1 MRFRDVHLNEVG
13 RIAVLAVLF
22 CAIMA
27 VCFFVT
33 ARSAQSQPGV
43 DSVDLMQ
50 REQALLKRAVNQSI
64 ENLRRYYARKEYD
77 KVLEEC
83 KNLEKLDPSNNIAV
97 YYRSIA
103 KMGQTQEPFTVDLRQ
118 PSGEATVTSPTRAIA
133 FPRVVPPPSL
143 AVAAPPVETPH
154 AGVAPGVAEPVHPPE
169 DQPEVLVQRGEL
181 RTQQEA
187 KATKRGRIHELLAQP
202 STRYIIIGV
211 GTLLTFL
218 IVFQIIRSRRKTRL
232 AIEAARA
239 EVVSRAEAATTEL
252 PSGPPLLEE
261 RVDEKTEPLSPVAE
275 ELEPTGLYTDVPV
288 ETDSVE
294 QEEMKDAESGA
305 TEETVSAVPEVE
317 AVDISEETERD
328 RLVSAIEGIPTGAE
342 PVKEEDI
349 GEDTLGAEEKS
360 AAQPSALFSDEDIR
374 PESEKA
380 EVGAPEKKEQV
391 EPEPSVPL
399 GEEEEDLGQPD
410 GSMKLDEFLFEQSG
424 KPSGPPDAPPV
435 PKPDDSTVE
444 EWKRKAYD
452 EDFEKMM
459 FTPAAE
465 DATSIGKR
473 ISEDDTLL
481 APGGKGKPSGVDES
495 SKKSEAKEPE
505 ASRPP
510 KEAPP
515 GEPIAPSPEDEETK
529 VLPEHETRV
538 LHPLDDEGPVKEPGE
553 SERDARGEASSP
565 GDEDRGSTKT
575 SARARQ
581 DELEISDDLRVTPG
595 QQDVPD
601 AADGVES
608 QGQQPEVFG
617 RLDLESLREV
627 ESEGDDKAAPGASS
641 KIMEERSEAL
651 FRDQYKK
658 ARDAF
663 AQKDWAKAIHYFS
676 VAVAL
681 RPNDKHVKEN
691 LHIAREN
698 RKKQENKKQD

>member
-83 KNLEKLDPSNNIAV
+83 KNLEKLDSGNNIAV

-118 PSGEATVTSPTRAIA
+118 PSGEATVTSPTTRAIA

-154 AGVAPGVAEPVHPPE
+154 AGVAPGVVEPVHPPE

-181 RTQQEA
+181 RAQQEA
-187 KATKRGRIHELLAQP
+187 KATKRGTIHELLAQA

-211 GTLLTFL
+211 GAFLTFF
-218 IVFQIIRSRRKTRL
+218 IVFQIIRLRRKTRL

-252 PSGPPLLEE
+252 PSGLPLLEE
-261 RVDEKTEPLSPVAE
+261 RADEKTEPLTPVAE
-275 ELEPTGLYTDVPV
+275 ELKPAGLYTDVPV

-294 QEEMKDAESGA
+294 QEEVKDAESGA

-349 GEDTLGAEEKS
+349 GEVTLGAEEKS

-399 GEEEEDLGQPD
+399 GEEEEDLSQPD

-424 KPSGPPDAPPV
+424 KPSAPPV
-435 PKPDDSTVE
+435 PKPDDSSVE

-473 ISEDDTLL
+473 ISEDETLL

-510 KEAPP
+510 KEAAP
-515 GEPIAPSPEDEETK
+515 GEPIAPSPDDEETL
-529 VLPEHETRV
+529 VLPERETSI

-553 SERDARGEASSP
+553 SERDARAEASSP

-581 DELEISDDLRVTPG
+581 DELEISDDLRVTPE
-595 QQDVPD
+595 QEDVPD
-601 AADGVES
+601 AEDGVDS
-608 QGQQPEVFG
+608 QGQQAEVFG

-627 ESEGDDKAAPGASS
+627 ESEADDKAGAGASS

-663 AQKDWAKAIHYFS
+663 AQKNWQKAIHYFS

-681 RPNDKHVKEN
+681 RPNDKQVKEN
-691 LHIAREN
+691 LRIAREN

>member
-1 MRFRDVHLNEVG
+1 VG
-13 RIAVLAVLF
+13 RIAVLAGIF
-22 CAIMA
+22 CAIIA

-43 DSVDLMQ
+43 DSVDLTQ
-50 REQALLKRAVNQSI
+50 REQALLKRAIDQSV
-64 ENLRRYYARKEYD
+64 ENLRRYFARKEYD

-83 KNLEKLDPSNNIAV
+83 KNLEKLDPGNNIAV

-103 KMGQTQEPFTVDLRQ
+103 RMGQTQEPFRVDLRQ
-118 PSGEATVTSPTRAIA
+118 PSGEATVTSPTRAIG
-133 FPRVVPPPSL
+133 FPRVIPPPSL

-154 AGVAPGVAEPVHPPE
+154 AGVALGVAEPVHPPE

-181 RTQQEA
+181 RAQQEA
-187 KATKRGRIHELLAQP
+187 KATKRERIRELLAQP
-202 STRYIIIGV
+202 STRYVIVGV
-211 GTLLTFL
+211 GTLLTFF

-239 EVVSRAEAATTEL
+239 EVVSRSEAAATEL

-261 RVDEKTEPLSPVAE
+261 RVDEKAEAPSPVAE

-294 QEEMKDAESGA
+294 QEEVKDAAPET

-317 AVDISEETERD
+317 AVDISEATERD
-328 RLVSAIEGIPTGAE
+328 QLVSAIEGIPASAE
-342 PVKEEDI
+342 PVKEEDV
-349 GEDTLGAEEKS
+349 GEVTLGAEEKS
-360 AAQPSALFSDEDIR
+360 AAQRSALFSDEDIR

-380 EVGAPEKKEQV
+380 EVGASEKKEQV

-399 GEEEEDLGQPD
+399 GEGEDDLSQPD

-424 KPSGPPDAPPV
+424 KPSAPPDAPPV
-435 PKPDDSTVE
+435 PKPDGSTVE

-465 DATSIGKR
+465 DATSIGKK

-495 SKKSEAKEPE
+495 SKESETKEPG
-505 ASRPP
+505 ASQPQ

-515 GEPIAPSPEDEETK
+515 GEPIAPSPDDEET
-529 VLPEHETRV
+529 LILSERETSI

-581 DELEISDDLRVTPG
+581 DELEISDDLRVTPEEDEEE
-595 QQDVPD
+595 DVPD
-601 AADGVES
+601 AADGADS

-617 RLDLESLREV
+617 KLDLESFREV
-627 ESEGDDKAAPGASS
+627 ESEADDKAAHGASS

-663 AQKDWAKAIHYFS
+663 AQKDWQKAIHYFS

-681 RPNDKHVKEN
+681 RPNDKQVKEN
-691 LHIAREN
+691 LRIAREN
-698 RKKQENKKQD
+698 RKKQESKKQD

>member
-1 MRFRDVHLNEVG
+1 MRCRAVHLNEVG
-13 RIAVLAVLF
+13 RIAVLAGLF

-43 DSVDLMQ
+43 DSIDLTQ

-103 KMGQTQEPFTVDLRQ
+103 KMGQTQKPFTVDLRQ
-118 PSGEATVTSPTRAIA
+118 PSGEATVTSPTTRAIA

-181 RTQQEA
+181 RAARQEA

-202 STRYIIIGV
+202 STRYVIVGV
-211 GTLLTFL
+211 GAFL
-218 IVFQIIRSRRKTRL
+218 SFFIVFQIIRSRRKTRL
-232 AIEAARA
+232 VIEAARA
-239 EVVSRAEAATTEL
+239 EVVSRAETATTEL
-252 PSGPPLLEE
+252 PSGPPVLEE
-261 RVDEKTEPLSPVAE
+261 RVDEKAEAPSPVAE
-275 ELEPTGLYTDVPV
+275 ELEHTGLYTDMPGI
-288 ETDSVE
+288 TDRAD
-294 QEEMKDAESGA
+294 QEEIKRAEPET

-317 AVDISEETERD
+317 AVDISEATERD

-342 PVKEEDI
+342 PVQEEDI
-349 GEDTLGAEEKS
+349 GEVTLGAEEKS
-360 AAQPSALFSDEDIR
+360 AVQPSALFSDEDIR

-391 EPEPSVPL
+391 EPEPSVSL
-399 GEEEEDLGQPD
+399 GEEDEDLGQPD
-410 GSMKLDEFLFEQSG
+410 GSLKLDEFLFEQSG
-424 KPSGPPDAPPV
+424 KPPDAPPV

-473 ISEDDTLL
+473 ISEDDTLA
-481 APGGKGKPSGVDES
+481 APPGKEQQPSPTDEPL
-495 SKKSEAKEPE
+495 KASEAKAAEP
-505 ASRPP
+505 PP
-510 KEAPP
+510 PPQQEAPP
-515 GEPIAPSPEDEETK
+515 APSPDDEETK
-529 VLPEHETRV
+529 VLLEHETKI
-538 LHPLDDEGPVKEPGE
+538 LHPSDDEGPVKEPGE
-553 SERDARGEASSP
+553 SERDARAEASSP

-581 DELEISDDLRVTPG
+581 DELEISDDLIVTPEE
-595 QQDVPD
+595 QELPHP
-601 AADGVES
+601 ADGVES
-608 QGQQPEVFG
+608 QGQQAEVFG
-617 RLDLESLREV
+617 KLDLESMREV
-627 ESEGDDKAAPGASS
+627 ESEAEDKAGAGASS

-663 AQKDWAKAIHYFS
+663 AQKDWQKAIHYFS

-691 LHIAREN
+691 LRIAREN
-698 RKKQENKKQD
+698 RKKKEDKK